1 MENQTIYLDHASTS
15 HPKPPE
21 LLEGINYYLENIGA
35 NPGRGSYGL
44 TENAEDIVHS
54 TREKLAEILNIPYPS
69 HIAFTLN
76 ATHALNILIKGYLKQ
91 GDHVLI
97 SNYEHNS
104 VVRPLHKMQK
114 QGIIDYSVFPCEKD
128 GSFKLD
134 QMISMIREETKLII
148 INHASN
154 VLGTISPIKQIC
166 QIAKANGIP
175 VALDVAQTAGII
187 PVDAEELDLDFIA
200 GTGHKGLLGPSGIG
214 FLYAKDFDLV
224 DSLYEGGSGLNSFSR
239 NHPGI
244 SPSKFEA
251 GTLNYLGIAGLNYTL
266 GHLKKHGYE
275 TYYNRSMQL
284 VQLAMDQLVQMPGVT
299 VYGSRRLED
308 KIPIIS
314 FNVEGYYPAEVS
326 YLLDQNHICVR
337 AGLHCAPLIHELLE
351 TAPYGTVRMSLGHQN
366 TEVQILKFLQTIK
379 DIAEKKISSQGTSMM
394 DLEMMREFSA

>member
-1 MENQTIYLDHASTS
+1 MENFTIYLDHASTS
-15 HPKPPE
+15 HPKPSE
-21 LLEGINYYLENIGA
+21 LLDGINYYLQNIGA
-35 NPGRGSYGL
+35 NPGRGSYEL
-44 TENAEDIVHS
+44 TESAEDIVYN
-54 TREKLAEILNIPYPS
+54 TREKLAEILKVSYPN

-104 VVRPLHKMQK
+104 VVRPLHKMAK
-114 QGIIDYSVFPCEKD
+114 QGIISYSVFPCEFD

-134 QMISMIREETKLII
+134 HMIGMIRQETKLII
-148 INHASN
+148 VNHASN
-154 VLGTISPIKQIC
+154 VLGTIAPIKQIC
-166 QIAKANGIP
+166 QIAKANKIP

-187 PVDAEELDLDFIA
+187 PIDAEGLDLDFIA
-200 GTGHKGLLGPSGIG
+200 GTGHKGLLGPSGVG

-224 DSLYEGGSGLNSFSR
+224 ESLYEGGSGLNSFSR

-266 GHLKKHGYE
+266 GHLKKHGPE
-275 TYYNRSMQL
+275 NYYHRSMQL
-284 VQLAMDQLVQMPGVT
+284 VQLAIENLETIPGVQI
-299 VYGSRRLED
+299 YGSKKLKD

-314 FNVEGYYPAEVS
+314 FNVNGYYPAEIS

-337 AGLHCAPLIHELLE
+337 AGLHCASLIHEKLG
-351 TAPYGTVRMSLGHQN
+351 TSPYGTVRMSIGHQN
-366 TEVQILKFLQTIK
+366 NEEQINKFLQVIK
-379 DIAEKKISSQGTSMM
+379 EITEKKIQSTGTNFG
-394 DLEMMREFSA
+394 EISA